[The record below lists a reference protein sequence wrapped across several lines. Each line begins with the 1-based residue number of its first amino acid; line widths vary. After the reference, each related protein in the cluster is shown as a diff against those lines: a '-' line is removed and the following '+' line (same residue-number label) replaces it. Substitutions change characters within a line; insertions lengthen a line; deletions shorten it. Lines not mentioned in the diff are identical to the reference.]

1 MTPQPLP
8 PEQIKTPRGIGINE
22 GEGGAR
28 VSAQLRAAGP
38 DPAHEREVHDQMVSE
53 MGADMRKR
61 WTPDETGGCCL
72 NCRRGPE
79 AHAGELYLCPV
90 GARTLRHFVNRGGE
104 LVEVESVVRET
115 R

>member
-1 MTPQPLP
+1 MAPQPLP

-53 MGADMRKR
+53 MGAEMRKR
-61 WTPDETGGCCL
+61 WTPDETGCCL
-72 NCRRGPE
+72 NCRRGLE
-79 AHAGELYLCPV
+79 AHSEGLGPV
-90 GARTLRHFVNRGGE
+90 GPRTLRHFVNRGGE

>member
-28 VSAQLRAAGP
+28 KAEAEYLY
-38 DPAHEREVHDQMVSE
+38 D
-53 MGADMRKR
+53 GAFSNKRGR
-61 WTPDETGGCCL
+61 WTDDGTGHCL
-72 NCRRGPE
+72 NCRRE
-79 AHAGELYLCPV
+79 APAHGRGERCPV
-90 GARTLRHFVNRGGE
+90 GPRVLRHFVNRGGE

-115 R
+115 RG